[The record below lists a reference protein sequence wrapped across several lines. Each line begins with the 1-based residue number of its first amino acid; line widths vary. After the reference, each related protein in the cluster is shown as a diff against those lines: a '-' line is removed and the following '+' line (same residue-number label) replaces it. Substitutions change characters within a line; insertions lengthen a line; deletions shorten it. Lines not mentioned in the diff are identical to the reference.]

1 MTKSETVSQPCDT
14 TLLCH
19 MAETVSDFVMF
30 HLEEFALKPGFIFTV
45 FRKQL
50 KIFVYYCTILELFF
64 KKWIKIICGVS
75 EFFSNLPPT
84 QTMRKR
90 LLVTLFLIILAMT
103 PCHPNNIKGKP
114 RHQQYRPRY
123 RSWSENI

>member
-45 FRKQL
+45 YRKQL
-50 KIFVYYCTILELFF
+50 KSVCKCVPLHPKG
-64 KKWIKIICGVS
+64 KKQIYHRQ
-75 EFFSNLPPT
+75 T
-84 QTMRKR
+84 QTTFGFTSAMF
-90 LLVTLFLIILAMT
+90 TSAIL
-103 PCHPNNIKGKP
+103 
-114 RHQQYRPRY
+114 
-123 RSWSENI
+123 